1 MCIADQEL
9 QRIRILPGVEALI
22 QNLTDQFNAIGDT
35 VRDSALEKYAAMKSE
50 YANYL
55 RVVTGVKK
63 EAEKKSIEAVEGYM
77 KKYKKLVRDSEYKS
91 RDELE
96 SSIGL
101 FRSDLMELK
110 SILMLTEVDLV
121 EIVRKLNDEFE
132 TRYTSLVSQYKECF
146 QTFFRAVENNLN
158 EFGME
163 VGNTVFN
170 LYDEFNKD
178 DVSEEKLNTLDDD
191 MKSV

>member
-1 MCIADQEL
+1 M
-9 QRIRILPGVEALI
+9 
-22 QNLTDQFNAIGDT
+22 
-35 VRDSALEKYAAMKSE
+35 
-50 YANYL
+50 
-55 RVVTGVKK
+55 
-63 EAEKKSIEAVEGYM
+63 
-77 KKYKKLVRDSEYKS
+77 
-91 RDELE
+91 
-96 SSIGL
+96 
-101 FRSDLMELK
+101 
-110 SILMLTEVDLV
+110 
-121 EIVRKLNDEFE
+121 
-132 TRYTSLVSQYKECF
+132 SQYKECF